1 MNLLAASRRYMDS
14 PFDFTLPAE
23 LTASEPPEARGLER
37 HEVRLMV
44 SYRSDNRVIHTRF
57 RELGAYLQAGDLLV
71 INTSGTLP
79 AALPAKRADGT
90 TCELHLST
98 HLPADLWT
106 VEVRLPAET
115 ATKPF
120 YDAEAGE
127 TLQLPAGATAT
138 LHVPYAQQRAEKEPS
153 PPKSIALP
161 HGQLRAPSRQTS
173 HGSRNNCCASARNR
187 H

>member
-1 MNLLAASRRYMDS
+1 MNFLTVPGHYMDT
-14 PFDFTLPAE
+14 PFNFTLPAE
-23 LTASEPPEARGLER
+23 LEASEPPEVRGLAR
-37 HEVRLMV
+37 DEVRLMI
-44 SYRSDNRVIHTRF
+44 SYRADNRVIHTQF
-57 RELGAYLQAGDLLV
+57 RELTGYLEAGDLLV
-71 INTSGTLP
+71 INTSGTMN

-106 VEVRLPAET
+106 VEVRLPTET

-138 LHVPYAQQRAEKEPS
+138 LYVPY
-153 PPKSIALP
+153 
-161 HGQLRAPSRQTS
+161 
-173 HGSRNNCCASARNR
+173 
-187 H
+187 